1 MFFRI
6 LHVSSDVRLC
16 AISVF
21 QRMEKLV
28 IDCFF
33 FSHMSDDLVLELITI
48 SLSGLFSS
56 DVRLCAISVLQG
68 SGTCV

>member
-1 MFFRI
+1 
-6 LHVSSDVRLC
+6 
-16 AISVF
+16 
-21 QRMEKLV
+21 
-28 IDCFF
+28 
-33 FSHMSDDLVLELITI
+33 MSDDLVLELITI